1 MSLPS
6 LSNTAGSVG
15 KYLFAVV
22 SSTTIYTFATPT
34 PGTRVVALRELLNKI
49 KIESSDV
56 DKLLEHIPKEY
67 LCENPALA
75 NPDKKHFLLTQW
87 D

>member
-6 LSNTAGSVG
+6 LSDAAGSVG

-22 SSTTIYTFATPT
+22 SSTSIYKFTTNT
-34 PGTRVVALRELLNKI
+34 PGTRIVTLRELLNRI

-56 DKLLEHIPKEY
+56 DKLLERIPKER
-67 LCENPALA
+67 LREDPALT
-75 NPDKKHFLLTQW
+75 NQDKKNFLLTQ
-87 D
+87 